1 MDQKIIQAFEDN
13 LNNQFTGAVISNSS
27 DKERSAKIK
36 LRPVL
41 LKGELLFQISE
52 YKGEKVFHSN
62 YTKEELML
70 KLPEWFEGLFRQ
82 AELNTR
88 SDRITILVSK
98 KGKATVNRK
107 KGVPIASQMDAG
119 NSVPDS
125 ERELKLYSHNK
136 KKNYILEEG
145 TALPFLV
152 DLGVMTEDGK
162 VVKAKSDKFRQIN
175 RFLEFIED
183 ILPYLEKDRELT
195 ILDFGCGK
203 SYLTFAMYYY
213 LKIMKEYR
221 INVVGLDL
229 KTDVINHCNDLSRE
243 YGYDKLT
250 FLQGDIA
257 SYEGKDKVDMVVTLH
272 ACDTATDHALYK
284 AITWGARVILSVP
297 CCQHELNSQIRNEI
311 LQPVLKYG
319 IIKERMAALIT
330 DALRAELLETMGYR
344 VQLLEF
350 IDMEH
355 TPKNILIR
363 AVRREDKGRNIKL
376 QEKRLKDCMDFLGV
390 APSLEKLI
398 RTIKSEEG
406 K

>member
-1 MDQKIIQAFEDN
+1 MDQKIIQAFEDA
-13 LNNQFTGAVISNSS
+13 LNKEFTGAVISNSS
-27 DKERSAKIK
+27 DKNRVVKIK
-36 LRPVL
+36 LRPVM
-41 LKGELLFQISE
+41 LKGELLIQASE
-52 YKGEKVFHSN
+52 YRGDKVFHSN
-62 YTKEELML
+62 HSREELIG

-88 SDRITILVSK
+88 SDRVTILVSK
-98 KGKATVNRK
+98 KGKATVNTRK
-107 KGVPIASQMDAG
+107 LAPAQADENIGKESQEADRIE
-119 NSVPDS
+119 
-125 ERELKLYSHNK
+125 ERYSHNK

-145 TALPFLV
+145 MALPFLV
-152 DLGVMTEDGK
+152 DLGVMTREGK
-162 VVKAKSDKFRQIN
+162 LIKAKSDKFRQIN

-183 ILPYLEKDRELT
+183 ILPHLKRDRELT

-213 LKIMKEYR
+213 LKVMKGYQ

-229 KTDVINHCNDLSRE
+229 KADVIKHCNNLSRK

-257 SYEGKDKVDMVVTLH
+257 SYEGKDQVDMVVTLH
-272 ACDTATDHALYK
+272 ACDTATDYALYK

-297 CCQHELNSQIRNEI
+297 CCQHELNGQIRNEL
-311 LQPVLKYG
+311 LQPMLKFG

-330 DALRAELLETMGYR
+330 DALRAELLGIMGYK

-363 AVRREDKGRNIKL
+363 AVKREKQDRHTEL
-376 QEKRLKDCMDFLGV
+376 QEKRLRECMDFLGV
-390 APSLEKLI
+390 SPCLEGLI
-398 RTIKSEEG
+398 HNIKSEEG
-406 K
+406 N